1 MKNWI
6 CETCGTQFDA
16 AAAPPAHCPICEDE
30 RQYVGWNG
38 QRWTTLEDLRRDHSN
53 RIEDDAGVIG
63 IGTVPGFAISQRALL
78 LQTAAGNVLWDC
90 ITLLDDATRA
100 EVARLGGIDA
110 IAISHPHFYSG
121 MVEWSHAFGGVPIY
135 LHEADREWV
144 MRRDGSIVHWSG
156 ESREI
161 LPGVTLLRLGGH
173 FPGGTVLHW
182 ADGADGAGALFV
194 GDIIAVVQDRRS
206 VSFMYSFPNLIPLP
220 AAEVQRIAAAVEPYA
235 FERVY
240 GGWWGLNVL
249 QAAKAAVRRSA
260 ERYQR
265 AIERG
270 SAARADDA
278 AMTPTKWQS

>member
-144 MRRDGSIVHWSG
+144 MRRDESIVHWSG

-249 QAAKAAVRRSA
+249 QDAKAAVRRSA
-260 ERYQR
+260 DRYQR
-265 AIERG
+265 ALERG
-270 SAARADDA
+270 SAGGAPNRR
-278 AMTPTKWQS
+278 